1 MADDGVCDG
10 SGLGEGFPGQCSLLN
25 LLGQFVSNG
34 FKLTEHLKNRKIRVT
49 STEENIY
56 RQHAS

>member
-10 SGLGEGFPGQCSLLN
+10 SGLREGFPGQCSLLN

-34 FKLTEHLKNRKIRVT
+34 FKLTEHLKAEKRIRKT
-49 STEENIY
+49 STLL
-56 RQHAS
+56 

>member
-25 LLGQFVSNG
+25 LLGQLVSHG
-34 FKLTEHLKNRKIRVT
+34 LELTEDLGMEK
-49 STEENIY
+49 
-56 RQHAS
+56 